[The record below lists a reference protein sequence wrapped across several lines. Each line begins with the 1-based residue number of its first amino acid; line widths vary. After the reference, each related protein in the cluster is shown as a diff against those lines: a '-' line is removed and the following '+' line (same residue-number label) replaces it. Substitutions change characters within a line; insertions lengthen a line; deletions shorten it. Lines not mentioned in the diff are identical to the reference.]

1 MSRLALVGLLALAVV
16 SGCTSPPG
24 RRGAITGDL
33 DPATQREAAT
43 AYRALLSDPA
53 YEDPLALR
61 EAGLIWLD
69 RYAGARNEDHVLLLT
84 GRAAARTG
92 DLDLAVR
99 LLERLG
105 RLYPESGHLAESR
118 WSQAVV
124 AKDRGRWLDEAEA
137 LVRFYE
143 AVESE
148 DPRRAEARERLRIL
162 LEETLATDQIE
173 ELWERH
179 PRSVVGSTAAW
190 IVAQRRYEEGET
202 PERVVERLE
211 RFVREYPRSRYVE
224 DARALIAEIGQD
236 FGIDAA
242 GDLDVGLADRIGLLA
257 PLSGPNAVLGQA
269 MFDGAMLAVEEHN
282 RATGENVQLV
292 ALDTRS
298 DEVVAV
304 KAVRRL
310 IENDN
315 VIAVVGALLSSTT
328 VPVATLCQERGVP
341 LISPT
346 ATKETITEL
355 GEFVFQTTLT
365 DDVETAMLARAGV
378 EALRRTRYGILHPQ
392 GADGEL
398 LADRFAADVERL
410 GGRVV
415 VRRLF
420 DPTATDF
427 RGVMREIRAFAP
439 EALFV
444 PAGTRVMRLIAP
456 QLVFHDVRAQLMGMS
471 SWDNQLLTREVGPSM
486 HRAIFPSSAA
496 LISESDEAHFDTL
509 WSRRHRATARNPNG
523 IDLKTYYAVRR
534 VIAGLDRESGNTRTR
549 LRDRVE
555 TGLMAG
561 SVDEA
566 DGARGL
572 ERLRMIEGSEVA
584 AFPVEL
590 FPAGAP
596 APAPSDTL
604 RAPFGDEF
612 ESR

>member
-1 MSRLALVGLLALAVV
+1 MSRLVLLGLLVVVVV
-16 SGCTSPPG
+16 SGCTAPPG
-24 RRGAITGDL
+24 RRGAITGEL

-43 AYRALLSDPA
+43 AYRALLTDPA
-53 YEDPLALR
+53 YEESLALR

-69 RYAGARNEDHVLLLT
+69 RYAGASDEDHVLLLT
-84 GRAAARTG
+84 GRAAARSG
-92 DLDLAVR
+92 DPQLAVR
-99 LLERLG
+99 LFERLERL
-105 RLYPESGHLAESR
+105 YPDSEYVSEAR

-124 AKDRGRWLDEAEA
+124 AADRGRWLAEADA
-137 LVRFYE
+137 LVRFY
-143 AVESE
+143 AVSGED
-148 DPRRAEARERLRIL
+148 DPRRDEARERLRVL
-162 LEETLATDQIE
+162 LEESLDTDEIE

-179 PRSVVGSTAAW
+179 PRSVIGSTAAW
-190 IVAQRRYEEGET
+190 LVAQRRYDEGEA
-202 PERVVERLE
+202 PERVLERLQE
-211 RFVREYPRSRYVE
+211 FVREYPRSRYVE

-242 GDLDVGLADRIGLLA
+242 SDLDVGLADRIGLLA

-282 RATGENVQLV
+282 RATGENLQLV

-304 KAVRRL
+304 KAARSL

-315 VIAVVGALLSSTT
+315 VIAIVGALLSSTT

-341 LISPT
+341 LVSPT

-378 EALRRTRYGILHPQ
+378 EALRRTRYGILYPQ

-398 LADRFAADVERL
+398 LADRFAADVDRL

-415 VRRLF
+415 VRKAF

-427 RGVMREIRAFAP
+427 RDVMLEIRASAP

-444 PAGTRVMRLIAP
+444 PASTRIMRLIAP
-456 QLVFHDVRAQLMGMS
+456 QLVFHDVRAQLLGMS

-486 HRAIFPSSAA
+486 HRAVFPSSAA
-496 LISESDEAHFDTL
+496 LISESDEAHFDSL
-509 WSRRHRATARNPNG
+509 WGRRHRSTPRNPNG

-534 VIAGLDRESGNTRTR
+534 VIAALDRESGNTRAR
-549 LRDRVE
+549 LRTRVE

-561 SVDEA
+561 SVEQDPGTSA
-566 DGARGL
+566 LG
-572 ERLRMIEGSEVA
+572 RLRMIEDDDVV
-584 AFPVEL
+584 AFPVDL
-590 FPAGAP
+590 FPGSAP
-596 APAPSDTL
+596 APAPADTL
-604 RAPFGDEF
+604 RVPFGDEL